1 MIVSDTSSLI
11 NLARIGELNLLN
23 KLYGEII
30 VPEAVWKEVVVDG
43 VGRPGAEDIQ
53 KADWIKRAPVKNRN
67 LVRALMLDLD
77 AGEAQAIALSLELE
91 AELLLMDERLGR
103 ESAHYFGLRY
113 IGLIGVLIEAKHRG
127 LILDVKSSLDTLRD
141 KAGFRI
147 AQSLYERVLRDQ
159 KE

>member
-1 MIVSDTSSLI
+1 MIVSDASSLI

-23 KLYGEII
+23 KLYGKII
-30 VPEAVWKEVVVDG
+30 VPEAVWKKVVVDG

-77 AGEAQAIALSLELE
+77 AGEAEAIALSLELE

-127 LILDVKSSLDTLRD
+127 LISDVKSSLDTLRD